1 MERDAEVSQTA
12 TRQSRQ
18 SVIHSF
24 IRSFKRVQGIIT
36 ECSGEADPFG
46 AESSERDCYAEEN
59 DNMNMQ

>member
-1 MERDAEVSQTA
+1 MELDAEVTH
-12 TRQSRQ
+12 TSRQ

-24 IRSFKRVQGIIT
+24 IRSFKRVQGT
-36 ECSGEADPFG
+36 PSVSGEAEEPFG

>member
-18 SVIHSF
+18 SVIHSL
-24 IRSFKRVQGIIT
+24 IRSFKRAQGIIT
-36 ECSGEADPFG
+36 ECSGKADPFG
-46 AESSERDCYAEEN
+46 AERDCYAEEN